1 MCVSERAAVFVLIVY
16 SSSVDLKAFRMT
28 GFDETDGHFHTTANL
43 DQVHGKD
50 NAYFSEKF

>member
-43 DQVHGKD
+43 DQVHGQD